1 MDFKTFFIKK
11 IMMSFFVSVTCICA
25 AMALVGMIFET
36 DTRLG
41 YEAFLS
47 PLIFGAIANL
57 PLLVKYSKKELSL
70 KQTAIRNIIHFILL
84 EATILFTL
92 YLIGAL
98 KSISVT
104 VSLAISILMIYI
116 TVNLVLW
123 VNDKRT
129 AREFNNALKIL
140 QNNNDTEKKNN

>member
-1 MDFKTFFIKK
+1 
-11 IMMSFFVSVTCICA
+11 MMSFFVSVTCICA

-36 DTRLG
+36 DTRFG

-47 PLIFGAIANL
+47 PLIFGAIASF

-70 KQTAIRNIIHFILL
+70 KQTAIRNISHFILL
-84 EATILFTL
+84 EVTILITL
-92 YLIGAL
+92 YLMGAL
-98 KSISVT
+98 KSASMT
-104 VSLAISILMIYI
+104 VSLATSILMIYI

-123 VNDKRT
+123 INDKRT

-140 QNNNDTEKKNN
+140 QNNNDTEKQE

>member
-1 MDFKTFFIKK
+1 MDFKTFFIKE

-36 DTRLG
+36 DTLFG

-47 PLIFGAIANL
+47 PLIFGAIASF
-57 PLLVKYSKKELSL
+57 PLLVKYSRKELSI
-70 KQTAIRNIIHFILL
+70 KHTIIRNIIHFALL
-84 EATILFTL
+84 EASILSVL
-92 YLIGAL
+92 YIIGAL
-98 KSISVT
+98 KNVSVT
-104 VSLAISILMIYI
+104 LSLAFSIFLIYL

-123 VNDKRT
+123 INDKRT

-140 QNNNDTEKKNN
+140 QIDHDTDKQE